1 MVYSRLYELWA
12 LAQIVLMSWMIN
24 AFAAVSIR
32 AGAELAVYGA
42 LPVWF
47 R

>member
-1 MVYSRLYELWA
+1 ML
-12 LAQIVLMSWMIN
+12 VLLS
-24 AFAAVSIR
+24 AEGHSIR